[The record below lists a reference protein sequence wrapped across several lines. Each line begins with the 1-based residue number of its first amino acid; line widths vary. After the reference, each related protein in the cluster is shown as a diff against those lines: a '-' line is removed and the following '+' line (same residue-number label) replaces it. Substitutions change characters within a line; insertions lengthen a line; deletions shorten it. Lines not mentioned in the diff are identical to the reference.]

1 MTTVTPTRDEAYK
14 LLIKYNQ
21 SDSLIKHA
29 LTVEGV
35 MVHFAE
41 LFNEDP
47 EKWAIIGLIHD
58 LDYEMFP
65 EQHCRKTGGNF
76 TGKQLAG
83 RLHTSR
89 SQSWLEG
96 LYRCRTDGAHGD
108 SIIYH

>member
-65 EQHCRKTGGNF
+65 EQHCRKTEEI
-76 TGKQLAG
+76 L
-83 RLHTSR
+83 R
-89 SQSWLEG
+89 
-96 LYRCRTDGAHGD
+96 
-108 SIIYH
+108 

>member
-65 EQHCRKTGGNF
+65 EQHCGKLRKFYGQTI
-76 TGKQLAG
+76 G
-83 RLHTSR
+83 RKITYEPFSVMVGR
-89 SQSWLEG
+89 FVPM
-96 LYRCRTDGAHGD
+96 
-108 SIIYH
+108 